1 MQQKLV
7 MEGPATKCGYCG
19 DILRGGSCGTILNH
33 HCFETYDEYVHVIKV
48 DDNAVVTMRKR
59 HESEDLLPHSK
70 EGAAQSTSLSPCPLN
85 QDELLIELVR
95 VRKGLWDH
103 SIPPSE
109 RTKLKKDGL
118 WQEIMNI
125 FDGSLSMETIK
136 QKWKHLRDSYMK
148 ARKKMQGYVRSGSGA
163 EAGHPVKSSFA
174 HYEKMRFLDDTVKTA
189 STVSSVQHLLEAAS
203 SSHQHV
209 DDDMQVDKPAD
220 DHMLYIS
227 DDLSDSA
234 CPSSAEKSS
243 SRTSRSSSIGAK
255 NTKLQRQAE
264 IENKFLRIIDE
275 EAPKKRDIVDSYLD
289 QLGDLLRRLSYIRRR
304 NLQRRLMDIAIAE
317 EDEQLLEREN
327 AQ

>member
-1 MQQKLV
+1 
-7 MEGPATKCGYCG
+7 ATKCGYCG
-19 DILRGGSCGTILNH
+19 YILRGGSCGTILNH

-59 HESEDLLPHSK
+59 HESEDLLPHS
-70 EGAAQSTSLSPCPLN
+70 EEAAAQSTSLSPCLLN

-125 FDGSLSMETIK
+125 FD
-136 QKWKHLRDSYMK
+136 DSYMK